1 MFYIK
6 VKVRKAPLKG
16 GELIRGCIRVK
27 VELDFPGCISMIG
40 ITGLT
45 LGF

>member
-1 MFYIK
+1 MFDIK

-16 GELIRGCIRVK
+16 GELIRGSIRVK
-27 VELDFPGCISMIG
+27 AEPDLPGGISMLG

-45 LGF
+45 LGL

>member
-16 GELIRGCIRVK
+16 GDLIRGCISVK
-27 VELDFPGCISMIG
+27 AEPDFPGCTSMLG

-45 LGF
+45 